1 MTVPTDR
8 DSLIIAA
15 QSGNEISLNLLLKQ
29 CRADVRRYAQR
40 HCEMSEVDDAV
51 QETLLI
57 VARHIHSLKA
67 VTSFAGWLF
76 TVVRRE
82 CRRLTRRMFR
92 HEDWTDERIEA
103 QLASRSDDE
112 LRLELASALESLP
125 PHYLEIVLLRDFEEL
140 SISEIGERLGV
151 SASVVKGRLRRARVF
166 VREYLIGTDAAS
178 AGPTSV
184 ET

>member
-1 MTVPTDR
+1 MTALTDR
-8 DSLIIAA
+8 TSLIIAA
-15 QSGNEISLNLLLKQ
+15 RSGDESSLNRLLRE
-29 CRADVRRYAQR
+29 CRADIRRYAQR

-57 VARHIHSLKA
+57 VARRIRSLKA
-67 VTSFAGWLF
+67 ATSFAGWLF

-82 CRRLTRRMFR
+82 CRRLTRSMFH

-103 QLASRSDDE
+103 QLASRSDDA

-140 SISEIGERLGV
+140 SISEISERLGAP
-151 SASVVKGRLRRARVF
+151 ASVVKSRLHRARVL
-166 VREYLIGTDAAS
+166 VREYLIGADDGA
-178 AGPTSV
+178 AGPMLRGP
-184 ET
+184 

>member
-1 MTVPTDR
+1 MSMTALTDR
-8 DSLIIAA
+8 NSLIIAA
-15 QSGNEISLNLLLKQ
+15 QGGNEISLNLLLKQ
-29 CRADVRRYAQR
+29 CRTDVLRYAQR

-57 VARHIHSLKA
+57 VARHIRSLKV

-125 PHYLEIVLLRDFEEL
+125 AHYLEIVLLRDFE
-140 SISEIGERLGV
+140 
-151 SASVVKGRLRRARVF
+151 
-166 VREYLIGTDAAS
+166 
-178 AGPTSV
+178 
-184 ET
+184 

>member
-1 MTVPTDR
+1 MTAVADR

-15 QSGNEISLNLLLKQ
+15 QCGDEISLDRLLRE

-40 HCEMSEVDDAV
+40 HCEMSEIDDAV

-57 VARHIHSLKA
+57 VARRIRSLKA
-67 VTSFAGWLF
+67 ATSFAGWLF

-82 CRRLTRRMFR
+82 CRRLARRMFP

-103 QLASRSDDE
+103 QLARRSDDE

-125 PHYLEIVLLRDFEEL
+125 AHYLEIVLLRDFEEL
-140 SISEIGERLGV
+140 SISEISGRLGV
-151 SASVVKGRLRRARVF
+151 SAGIAKSRLHRARVL
-166 VREYLIGTDAAS
+166 VREYLVGAEGES
-178 AGPTSV
+178 AGPLSAGT
-184 ET
+184 